1 MSDRI
6 AVFHDG
12 RIQQLADPR
21 TLYDAPANRF
31 VAGFIGENNTL
42 PCAAVGQEG
51 GLHVVRMGDG
61 SVMRATA
68 LQLAGGDLSLSVR
81 PENIMLAGDSLPP
94 GCNLFSGTAT
104 DVFFLGDHMRLS
116 VSAFGGQIVT
126 ARIPVA
132 VARSFTPGEVVHL
145 ACKPGD
151 CRLLED

>member
-1 MSDRI
+1 MCSICSSSCGGGWFDNVGGGPI
-6 AVFHDG
+6 QIG
-12 RIQQLADPR
+12 RASARPVV
-21 TLYDAPANRF
+21 TLVSEWRPSH
-31 VAGFIGENNTL
+31 AGFS
-42 PCAAVGQEG
+42 ASQ
-51 GLHVVRMGDG
+51 
-61 SVMRATA
+61 RATA
-68 LQLAGGDLSLSVR
+68 LPSIGGDLSLSVR
-81 PENIMLAGDSLPP
+81 PENIMLASDSLPP